1 MVALHIL
8 FLCSAMKKDHVGLI
22 GPAYKNNHS
31 LTGINVRMFHSE
43 LEEILLRLRT
53 STDIIIIIIII
64 IILYSN
70 TYMYTRYTMNTRHI
84 FEKVDREVIPIKG
97 PLTEL

>member
-8 FLCSAMKKDHVGLI
+8 PLCSAMKKDHAGLI
-22 GPAYKNNHS
+22 GPAYKHQNNHS

-53 STDIIIIIIII
+53 STDIII

>member
-1 MVALHIL
+1 
-8 FLCSAMKKDHVGLI
+8 
-22 GPAYKNNHS
+22 
-31 LTGINVRMFHSE
+31 MFHSE

-53 STDIIIIIIII
+53 STDIII